1 MNTKMSNSTT
11 QQQREQRILSE
22 LNAILHTLTS
32 ISYVLDEIEERLTQP
47 SSLTGQQEAIHQLS
61 LLSENSMSGTSES
74 KNERNTCSSSGSE
87 NRSEKQKDSI
97 ANSKSK

>member
-1 MNTKMSNSTT
+1 MSSSTT

-32 ISYVLDEIEERLTQP
+32 ISYVLDEIEERLTQT

-61 LLSENSMSGTSES
+61 LLSENMSGTSES
-74 KNERNTCSSSGSE
+74 KNERNSSS
-87 NRSEKQKDSI
+87 DS
-97 ANSKSK
+97 

>member
-1 MNTKMSNSTT
+1 MSSSTT

-32 ISYVLDEIEERLTQP
+32 ISYVLDEIEERLTQT

-61 LLSENSMSGTSES
+61 LLSIHTSGTCES
-74 KNERNTCSSSGSE
+74 KDERSSCSGSE
-87 NRSEKQKDSI
+87 KRVEKLIGSI